1 MTRSEANK
9 MINDALTL
17 EIFEALMAQDT
28 INPPG
33 NEKRGALCL
42 KEIFDREGIP
52 CEVQDLGDNRANFI
66 ASFGEGDKI
75 LEYSGHLDVVPC
87 VGNWQ
92 HTAIGTTEEG
102 ELIYG
107 RGACDMKGG
116 VAAMCSAA
124 ISMFRDK
131 TPLNGQIRLTFV
143 ADEEDANLGM
153 HAFLDS
159 HKAATY
165 TILGEPTDL
174 HVAIA
179 HRGVGRYYIDLL
191 GHACHAALRSTEETA
206 VAKAARAV
214 MAIEDLNKQLESMTH
229 DVLPSPSIVV
239 TMVQG
244 YEKDNVV
251 PGKVRLLVDFRV
263 LPGMTEPQTR
273 KLVQDAL
280 DAHGIVGY
288 ELIKHFFMPG
298 GEVAQAHPFVS
309 ACVEQAEKLNERKEA
324 PQAFGASCEQCFLVE
339 AGSATV
345 IIGPGS
351 LDQAHTVDEFVEKA
365 QLLRAAKL
373 YREIAMD
380 VLK

>member
-1 MTRSEANK
+1 

-17 EIFEALMAQDT
+17 EIFEALMAQNT

-263 LPGMTEPQTR
+263 LPGMTESQTR

-280 DAHGIVGY
+280 DAHGIVGF
-288 ELIKHFFMPG
+288 ELTKHFFMPG

>member
-1 MTRSEANK
+1 

-17 EIFEALMAQDT
+17 EIFEALMAQNT

-66 ASFGEGDKI
+66 ASFGEGNKI

-288 ELIKHFFMPG
+288 ELTKHFFMPG

>member
-1 MTRSEANK
+1 

-66 ASFGEGDKI
+66 ASFGKGDKI

-87 VGNWQ
+87 VGDWQ

-102 ELIYG
+102 DLIYG
-107 RGACDMKGG
+107 RGVCDMKGG

-280 DAHGIVGY
+280 DAHGIVGF
-288 ELIKHFFMPG
+288 ELTKHFFMPG

>member
-1 MTRSEANK
+1 

-87 VGNWQ
+87 VGDWQ

-288 ELIKHFFMPG
+288 ELTKHFFMPG

-309 ACVEQAEKLNERKEA
+309 ACVEQAEKLNERQEA

-345 IIGPGS
+345 IIGPGR
-351 LDQAHTVDEFVEKA
+351 LDQAHTVDEYVEKA

-373 YREIAMD
+373 YREIAVD

>member
-1 MTRSEANK
+1 

-102 ELIYG
+102 DLIYG
-107 RGACDMKGG
+107 RGVCDMKGG

-280 DAHGIVGY
+280 DAHGIVGF
-288 ELIKHFFMPG
+288 ELTKHFFMPG

>member
-1 MTRSEANK
+1 
-9 MINDALTL
+9 MINDGLTL

-102 ELIYG
+102 DLIYG

-280 DAHGIVGY
+280 DAHGIVGF
-288 ELIKHFFMPG
+288 ELTKHFFMPG
-298 GEVAQAHPFVS
+298 GEVAQVHPFVS

>member
-1 MTRSEANK
+1 

-87 VGNWQ
+87 VGDWQ

-102 ELIYG
+102 DLIYG

-229 DVLPSPSIVV
+229 DVLPSPSIAV

-280 DAHGIVGY
+280 DAHGIVGF
-288 ELIKHFFMPG
+288 ELTKHFFMPG

>member
-1 MTRSEANK
+1 

-87 VGNWQ
+87 VGDWQ

-102 ELIYG
+102 DLIYG

-214 MAIEDLNKQLESMTH
+214 MAIEDLNKQLERMTH

-280 DAHGIVGY
+280 DAHGIVGF
-288 ELIKHFFMPG
+288 ELTKHFFMPG

>member
-1 MTRSEANK
+1 

-66 ASFGEGDKI
+66 VSFGEGDKI

-87 VGNWQ
+87 VGDWQ

-102 ELIYG
+102 DLIYG

-280 DAHGIVGY
+280 DAHGIVGF
-288 ELIKHFFMPG
+288 ELTKHFFMPG

>member
-1 MTRSEANK
+1 

-87 VGNWQ
+87 VGDWQ

-280 DAHGIVGY
+280 DAHGIVGF
-288 ELIKHFFMPG
+288 ELTKHFFMPG
-298 GEVAQAHPFVS
+298 GEVAQVHPFVS

-373 YREIAMD
+373 YREIAVD

>member
-1 MTRSEANK
+1 

-52 CEVQDLGDNRANFI
+52 CEVQDLGNNRANFI

-102 ELIYG
+102 DLIYG

-288 ELIKHFFMPG
+288 ELTKHFFMPG

>member
-1 MTRSEANK
+1 

-42 KEIFDREGIP
+42 KKIFDREGIP

-87 VGNWQ
+87 VGDWQ

-102 ELIYG
+102 DLIYG

-280 DAHGIVGY
+280 DAHGIVGF
-288 ELIKHFFMPG
+288 ELTKHFFMPG

>member
-1 MTRSEANK
+1 

-52 CEVQDLGDNRANFI
+52 CEVQDLGNNRANFI

-87 VGNWQ
+87 VGDWQ

-102 ELIYG
+102 DLIYG

-124 ISMFRDK
+124 ISMFHDK

-280 DAHGIVGY
+280 DAHGIVGF
-288 ELIKHFFMPG
+288 ELTKHFFMPG

-345 IIGPGS
+345 VIGPGS

>member
-1 MTRSEANK
+1 

-92 HTAIGTTEEG
+92 HTAIGTTEEDD
-102 ELIYG
+102 LIYG

-280 DAHGIVGY
+280 DAHGIVGF
-288 ELIKHFFMPG
+288 ELTKHFFMPG

>member
-1 MTRSEANK
+1 

-87 VGNWQ
+87 VGDWQ

-102 ELIYG
+102 DLIYG

-280 DAHGIVGY
+280 DTHGIVGF
-288 ELIKHFFMPG
+288 ELTKHFFMPG
-298 GEVAQAHPFVS
+298 GEVAQVHPFVS

>member
-1 MTRSEANK
+1 

-33 NEKRGALCL
+33 NEMRGALCL

-52 CEVQDLGDNRANFI
+52 CEVQDLGHNRANFI
-66 ASFGEGDKI
+66 ACFGEGEKM
-75 LEYSGHLDVVPC
+75 LEYSGHLDIVPC
-87 VGNWQ
+87 VGDWK

-102 ELIYG
+102 DLIYG

-124 ISMFRDK
+124 IALYRDK
-131 TPLNGQIRLTFV
+131 TPLNGKIRLTFV

-153 HAFLDS
+153 HAFLNT
-159 HKAATY
+159 HEAATY
-165 TILGEPTDL
+165 TILGEPTNL
-174 HVAIA
+174 HVAVA
-179 HRGVGRYYIDLL
+179 HRGVARYYIDLL

-214 MAIEDLNKQLESMTH
+214 MAIEDLNAQLEAMKH

-239 TMVQG
+239 TMMQG

-263 LPGMTEPQTR
+263 LPGMNEPQTR

-280 DAHGIVGY
+280 DAHGIKGY
-288 ELIKHFFMPG
+288 ELKKHFFMPG
-298 GEVAQAHPFVS
+298 GEVDKAHPFVS
-309 ACVEQAEKLNERKEA
+309 ACVKKAGELLDRAEE
-324 PQAFGASCEQCFLVE
+324 PMPFGASCEQCFLVE
-339 AGSATV
+339 AGAATV

-351 LDQAHTVDEFVEKA
+351 LDQAHTVDEYVEKT
-365 QLLRAAKL
+365 QLLRAAEL
-373 YREIAMD
+373 YRQIAMD
-380 VLK
+380 ILK

>member
-1 MTRSEANK
+1 

-33 NEKRGALCL
+33 NEMRGAFCL
-42 KEIFDREGIP
+42 REIFDREGIP
-52 CEVQDLGDNRANFI
+52 CEVQDLGHNRANFI
-66 ASFGEGDKI
+66 ACFGEGEKM
-75 LEYSGHLDVVPC
+75 LEYSGHLDIVPC
-87 VGNWQ
+87 VGDWK

-102 ELIYG
+102 DLIYG

-124 ISMFRDK
+124 IALYRDK
-131 TPLNGQIRLTFV
+131 TPLNGKIRLTFV

-153 HAFLDS
+153 HAFLNT
-159 HKAATY
+159 HEAATY
-165 TILGEPTDL
+165 TILGEPTNL
-174 HVAIA
+174 HVAVA
-179 HRGVGRYYIDLL
+179 HRGVARYYIDLL

-214 MAIEDLNKQLESMTH
+214 MAIEDLNVQLEAMKH

-239 TMVQG
+239 TMMQG

-263 LPGMTEPQTR
+263 LPGMNEPQTC

-280 DAHGIVGY
+280 DAHGIKGY
-288 ELIKHFFMPG
+288 ELKKHFFMPG
-298 GEVAQAHPFVS
+298 GEVDKAHPFVS
-309 ACVEQAEKLNERKEA
+309 ACVKKVGELLDRAEE
-324 PQAFGASCEQCFLVE
+324 PMPFGASCEQCFLVE
-339 AGSATV
+339 AGAATV

-351 LDQAHTVDEFVEKA
+351 LDQAHTVDEYVEKT
-365 QLLRAAKL
+365 QLLRAAEL
-373 YREIAMD
+373 YRQIAMD
-380 VLK
+380 ILK

>member
-1 MTRSEANK
+1 

-87 VGNWQ
+87 VGDWQ

-153 HAFLDS
+153 HAFLNS

-280 DAHGIVGY
+280 DAHGIVGF
-288 ELIKHFFMPG
+288 ELTKHFFMPG

>member
-1 MTRSEANK
+1 

-52 CEVQDLGDNRANFI
+52 CEVQDLGNNRANFI

-87 VGNWQ
+87 VGDWQ

-280 DAHGIVGY
+280 DAHGIVGF
-288 ELIKHFFMPG
+288 ELTKHFFMPG
-298 GEVAQAHPFVS
+298 GEVAQFHPFVS

>member
-1 MTRSEANK
+1 

-17 EIFEALMAQDT
+17 EIFEALMVQDT

-87 VGNWQ
+87 VGDWQ

-214 MAIEDLNKQLESMTH
+214 MAIEELNKQLESMTH

-280 DAHGIVGY
+280 DAHGIVGF
-288 ELIKHFFMPG
+288 ELTKHFFMPG

>member
-1 MTRSEANK
+1 

-17 EIFEALMAQDT
+17 EIFEALMAQNT

-52 CEVQDLGDNRANFI
+52 CEVQDLGNNRANFI

-87 VGNWQ
+87 VGDWQ

-280 DAHGIVGY
+280 DAHGIVGF
-288 ELIKHFFMPG
+288 ELTKHFFMPG

-373 YREIAMD
+373 YREIAVD

>member
-1 MTRSEANK
+1 

-28 INPPG
+28 SNPPG
-33 NEKRGALCL
+33 SEKRGALCL

-87 VGNWQ
+87 VGDWQ

-280 DAHGIVGY
+280 DAHGIVGF
-288 ELIKHFFMPG
+288 ELTKHFFMPG

-351 LDQAHTVDEFVEKA
+351 LNQAHTVDEFVEKA

>member
-1 MTRSEANK
+1 

-102 ELIYG
+102 DLIYG

-280 DAHGIVGY
+280 DAHGIVGF
-288 ELIKHFFMPG
+288 ELTKHFFMPG
-298 GEVAQAHPFVS
+298 GEVAQVHPFVS

>member
-1 MTRSEANK
+1 

-87 VGNWQ
+87 VGDWQ

-102 ELIYG
+102 DLIYG

-239 TMVQG
+239 TIVQG

-280 DAHGIVGY
+280 DTHGIVGF
-288 ELIKHFFMPG
+288 ELTKHFFMPG

>member
-1 MTRSEANK
+1 

-66 ASFGEGDKI
+66 ASFGEGVKI

-87 VGNWQ
+87 VGDWQ

-280 DAHGIVGY
+280 DAHGIVGF
-288 ELIKHFFMPG
+288 ELTKHFFMPG

>member
-1 MTRSEANK
+1 
-9 MINDALTL
+9 MITDALTL

-280 DAHGIVGY
+280 DAHGIVGF
-288 ELIKHFFMPG
+288 ELTKHFFMPG

>member
-1 MTRSEANK
+1 

-87 VGNWQ
+87 VGDWQ

-214 MAIEDLNKQLESMTH
+214 MAIEDLNKQLESMAH

-280 DAHGIVGY
+280 DAHGIVGF
-288 ELIKHFFMPG
+288 ELTKHFFMPG

>member
-1 MTRSEANK
+1 

-87 VGNWQ
+87 VGDWQ

-102 ELIYG
+102 DLIYG

-280 DAHGIVGY
+280 DAHGIVGF
-288 ELIKHFFMPG
+288 ELTKHFFMPG

-309 ACVEQAEKLNERKEA
+309 ACVKQAEKLNERKEA

>member
-1 MTRSEANK
+1 

-17 EIFEALMAQDT
+17 EIFEALMAQNT

-102 ELIYG
+102 DLIYG

-206 VAKAARAV
+206 VAKVARAM

-288 ELIKHFFMPG
+288 ELTKHFFMPG

>member
-1 MTRSEANK
+1 

-87 VGNWQ
+87 VGDWQ

-288 ELIKHFFMPG
+288 ELTKHFFMPG

-345 IIGPGS
+345 VIGPGS

>member
-1 MTRSEANK
+1 

-52 CEVQDLGDNRANFI
+52 CEVQDLGNNRANFI

-273 KLVQDAL
+273 KLVKDAL
-280 DAHGIVGY
+280 DAHGIVGF
-288 ELIKHFFMPG
+288 ELTKHFFMPG

>member
-1 MTRSEANK
+1 

-87 VGNWQ
+87 VGDWQ

-102 ELIYG
+102 DLIYG

-280 DAHGIVGY
+280 DAHGIVGF
-288 ELIKHFFMPG
+288 ELTKHFFMPG

-345 IIGPGS
+345 IIGPAASIRRIRWMS
-351 LDQAHTVDEFVEKA
+351 LSKRLSSSA
-365 QLLRAAKL
+365 QQSCIAKS
-373 YREIAMD
+373 RWMC
-380 VLK
+380 

>member
-1 MTRSEANK
+1 

-87 VGNWQ
+87 VGDWQ

-102 ELIYG
+102 DLIYG

-124 ISMFRDK
+124 ILMFRDK

-280 DAHGIVGY
+280 DAHGIVGF
-288 ELIKHFFMPG
+288 ELTKHFFMPG

>member
-1 MTRSEANK
+1 

-52 CEVQDLGDNRANFI
+52 CEVQDLADNRANFI
-66 ASFGEGDKI
+66 ASFGEGDKM

-87 VGNWQ
+87 VGDWQ

-214 MAIEDLNKQLESMTH
+214 MTIEDLNKQLESMTH

-280 DAHGIVGY
+280 DAHGIVGF
-288 ELIKHFFMPG
+288 ELTKHFFMPG

>member
-1 MTRSEANK
+1 

-17 EIFEALMAQDT
+17 EIFEALMAQNT

-131 TPLNGQIRLTFV
+131 MPLNGQIRLTFV

-288 ELIKHFFMPG
+288 ELTKHFFMPG

>member
-1 MTRSEANK
+1 

-87 VGNWQ
+87 VGDWQ

-280 DAHGIVGY
+280 DAHGIVGF
-288 ELIKHFFMPG
+288 ELTKHFFMPG

-324 PQAFGASCEQCFLVE
+324 PQAFGASCEQCFLEE

-373 YREIAMD
+373 YREITMD

>member
-1 MTRSEANK
+1 

-33 NEKRGALCL
+33 NEMRGAFCL
-42 KEIFDREGIP
+42 REIFDREGIP
-52 CEVQDLGDNRANFI
+52 CEVQDLGHNRANFI
-66 ASFGEGDKI
+66 ACFGEGEKM
-75 LEYSGHLDVVPC
+75 LEYSGHLDIVPC
-87 VGNWQ
+87 VGDWK

-102 ELIYG
+102 DLIYG

-124 ISMFRDK
+124 IALYRDK
-131 TPLNGQIRLTFV
+131 TPLNGKIRLTFV

-153 HAFLDS
+153 HAFLNT
-159 HKAATY
+159 HEAATY
-165 TILGEPTDL
+165 TILGEPTNL
-174 HVAIA
+174 HVAVA
-179 HRGVGRYYIDLL
+179 HRGVARYYIDLL

-214 MAIEDLNKQLESMTH
+214 MAIEDLNVQLEAMKH

-239 TMVQG
+239 TMMQG

-263 LPGMTEPQTR
+263 LPGMNEPQTR

-280 DAHGIVGY
+280 DAHGIKGY
-288 ELIKHFFMPG
+288 ELKKHFFMPG
-298 GEVAQAHPFVS
+298 GEVDKAHPFVS
-309 ACVEQAEKLNERKEA
+309 ACVKKVGELLDRAEE
-324 PQAFGASCEQCFLVE
+324 PMPFGASCEQCFLVE
-339 AGSATV
+339 AGAATV

-351 LDQAHTVDEFVEKA
+351 LDQAHTVDEYVEKT
-365 QLLRAAKL
+365 QLLRAAEL
-373 YREIAMD
+373 YRQIAMD
-380 VLK
+380 ILK

>member
-1 MTRSEANK
+1 

-52 CEVQDLGDNRANFI
+52 CEVQDLGNNRANFI

-87 VGNWQ
+87 VGDWQ

-280 DAHGIVGY
+280 DAHGIVGF
-288 ELIKHFFMPG
+288 ELTKHFFMPG

-345 IIGPGS
+345 IIGSGS